1 MATQIPS
8 PPSSPPP
15 GRARTDEAKERRR
28 DDILSAAR
36 RVFAEKGYHDTTMA
50 DVARAAELS
59 YGLVYWYFD
68 SKEAL
73 FISLM
78 DSEELALR
86 NHIDAATA
94 ALDPNPRSEE
104 AFRTAVQ
111 ATFEFF
117 EADRVVAKLLFRDA
131 LVLGDRFDRHLAAIY
146 GGFIGDI
153 EKTISSAQESGRVVD
168 APSRMIAFSVAAL
181 ISQLA
186 LRRLTTDDGVPAS
199 VVADFVVTLLLNG
212 LRPIAGTRKGNRK

>member
-1 MATQIPS
+1 LPS
-8 PPSSPPP
+8 RRPRRS
-15 GRARTDEAKERRR
+15 RAVTDEAKGRRR
-28 DDILSAAR
+28 EDILTAAR

-50 DVARAAELS
+50 DVARAAQLS
-59 YGLVYWYFD
+59 YGLVYWYFE
-68 SKEAL
+68 SKETL
-73 FISLM
+73 FIALM

-94 ALDPNPRSEE
+94 ALGPGARSDI
-104 AFRTAVQ
+104 AFGKAVQ

-117 EADRVVAKLLFRDA
+117 ENDRDVAKLLFRDA

-146 GGFIGDI
+146 GGLIGDI
-153 EKTISSAQESGRVVD
+153 EKTIASAQALGQVVD
-168 APSRMIAFSVAAL
+168 APPRMVAFSVAAL

-199 VVADFVVTLLLNG
+199 VVADFVVMLLLNG
-212 LRPIAGTRKGNRK
+212 LRPDQKTRRRRS